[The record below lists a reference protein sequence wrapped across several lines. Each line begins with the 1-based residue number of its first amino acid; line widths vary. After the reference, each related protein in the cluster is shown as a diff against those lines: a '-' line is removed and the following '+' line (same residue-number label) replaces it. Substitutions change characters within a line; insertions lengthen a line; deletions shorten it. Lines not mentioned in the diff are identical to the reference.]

1 MEGTISNGNGFNKKF
16 FITILIFLILLL
28 WSRLFAFILLYL
40 LVGYGLMLKRFGK
53 AVADNM
59 GIRILWWPQIYF
71 NNE

>member
-16 FITILIFLILLL
+16 FITILICLILLF

-53 AVADNM
+53 VVADNM
-59 GIRILWWPQIYF
+59 GISILWWPRIYF
-71 NNE
+71 DND